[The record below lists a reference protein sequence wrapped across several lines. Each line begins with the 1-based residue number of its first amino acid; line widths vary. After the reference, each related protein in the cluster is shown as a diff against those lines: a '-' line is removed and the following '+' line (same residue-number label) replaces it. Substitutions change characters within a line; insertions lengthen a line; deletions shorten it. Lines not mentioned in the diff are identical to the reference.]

1 MKVLLAI
8 LIALT
13 NANVKANA
21 MVFTITNDK
30 AIFLNSSFMISD
42 LVKTYA
48 SLEKMNVV
56 FDADYKDA
64 EITVTGEKNLSTAAL
79 ELYITSMLS
88 QAGYTMKILPETKT
102 LTIFSTRDI
111 RFNIAATYSNIDQ
124 VPDTY
129 AYAQFMYTLKHVPA
143 HVLLSNL
150 RPFTS
155 RYGRIIEQANILI
168 FADTRIHIRRIMQ
181 IIQELDTPT
190 YLKSMEEVKEI
201 NEKNMKITEKK
212 KSFLEILNDNNV
224 IFLLIFSLIGVII
237 GFGIRGFAMKR
248 IEGGW

>member
-1 MKVLLAI
+1 MKILLAI
-8 LIALT
+8 LITLT
-13 NANVKANA
+13 NAKA
-21 MVFTITNDK
+21 MVFSITNDK
-30 AIFLNSSFMISD
+30 AVFLNSSFMISD

-48 SLEKMNVV
+48 SLKKMNVV
-56 FDADYKDA
+56 FDADYKDE
-64 EITVTGEKNLSTAAL
+64 EITVAGERNLGKSDL

-102 LTIFSTRDI
+102 LSIFSTRDI
-111 RFNIAATYSNIDQ
+111 RFNIAATYSSIDQ

-129 AYAQFMYTLKHVPA
+129 AFAQFMYTLKHVPA
-143 HVLLSNL
+143 HVLMSNL

-155 RYGRIIEQANILI
+155 RYGRMIEQANTLV
-168 FADTRIHIRRIMQ
+168 FADTGIHIKRLMQ

-190 YLKSMEEVKEI
+190 YLKSMKEVKEI

-212 KSFLEILNDNNV
+212 KSLLEILNDNNV
-224 IFLLIFSLIGVII
+224 IFLLVFSLIGIII